1 MGPRLC
7 FSFLPRSGLAPG
19 LGKAE
24 PAGEGH
30 RQVGQ
35 SSRDGDRKPD
45 FSRPRV
51 TWEAKTRDFYRKG
64 LWQGTF
70 QVPKRTHRKGRKT
83 LKYCDR
89 NIVTDVMFFLGL
101 AWVEKRFYAINRIS

>member
-1 MGPRLC
+1 MWQDLEEGCGLGAIRRFRPTGAGTCPRFHLLVGPRLC
-7 FSFLPRSGLAPG
+7 FSFLPWSGLAPG

-30 RQVGQ
+30 RKVGQ

-51 TWEAKTRDFYRKG
+51 TWKVKTRDF
-64 LWQGTF
+64 
-70 QVPKRTHRKGRKT
+70 
-83 LKYCDR
+83 
-89 NIVTDVMFFLGL
+89 
-101 AWVEKRFYAINRIS
+101 